1 MDLFNDK
8 KIWDLETKILKLE
21 ERIKELEEK
30 LDKPVVEN
38 PGLSRL

>member
-30 LDKPVVEN
+30 LEKPVVEN